1 MTIVPILLYHSV
13 SSDPPDWVAPFTV
26 SPQTFA
32 RHVDLLVESGREPL
46 TVSQLRA
53 ALLGESA
60 LPARPVVITFDDG
73 FADFADAAAVLAAH
87 ELRSTLYV
95 TTGALTGPGPSP
107 ELAIPP
113 ARMLEWSQLSDFDPE
128 LIEIGAHTYT
138 HPELDTLPLSVA
150 TEEIRRCKLELE
162 DALGR
167 EIPSFAYPYG
177 YHSRDVVRAVQDAG
191 YDSACAVMNALSSD
205 QDRLFA
211 LARLTVCSDTTP
223 EQVASWLAGLDA
235 PVAPYR
241 ERLRTKG
248 WRAWRRQR
256 ARFASR

>member
-1 MTIVPILLYHSV
+1 MTIIPILLYHSV
-13 SSDPPDWVAPFTV
+13 SSDPPDFYASVTV
-26 SPQTFA
+26 SPETFA
-32 RHVDLLVESGREPL
+32 RHVGLIVESGRQPL

-60 LPARPVVITFDDG
+60 LPDRPVVITFDDG
-73 FADFADAAAVLAAH
+73 FADFVDAAAVLAAH
-87 ELRSTLYV
+87 NLSSTLYV

-113 ARMLEWSQLSDFDPE
+113 ARMLEWSQLSDLDPE
-128 LIEIGAHTYT
+128 LVEIGAHTYT

-167 EIPSFAYPYG
+167 DIPSFAYPYG
-177 YHSRDVVRAVQDAG
+177 YHSREVVRAVQDAG
-191 YDSACAVMNALSSD
+191 YNSACAVMNALSSD
-205 QDRLFA
+205 HDRLFA

-223 EQVASWLAGLDA
+223 ERVAAWLMGLEA

-248 WRAWRRQR
+248 WRTFRRGR
-256 ARFASR
+256 ARFSGR

>member
-1 MTIVPILLYHSV
+1 MTIIPILLYHSV
-13 SSDPPDWVAPFTV
+13 SSDPPDWIAPFTV
-26 SPQTFA
+26 SPQTFT
-32 RHVDLLVESGREPL
+32 RHVDVVVESGRQPL

-53 ALLGESA
+53 ALLGESP

-73 FADFADAAAVLAAH
+73 FADFADAAAVLAASN
-87 ELRSTLYV
+87 LSSTLYV
-95 TTGALTGPGPSP
+95 TTGALTGPGPTP
-107 ELAIPP
+107 ELLIPP
-113 ARMLEWSQLSDFDPE
+113 APMLEWSQLSEFDRE
-128 LIEIGAHTYT
+128 LVEIGAHTYT
-138 HPELDTLPLSVA
+138 HPELDTLPLSAA

-177 YHSRDVVRAVQDAG
+177 YHSPAVVRAVQDAG

-205 QDRLFA
+205 RDHPFT
-211 LARLTVCSDTTP
+211 LARLTICSDTTA

-241 ERLRTKG
+241 ERLRTRG
-248 WRAWRRQR
+248 WRAWRRGR
-256 ARFASR
+256 ARLSGR